1 MYLGPRI
8 PTKTKQHY
16 GTLGDCEDDTECY
29 LNNCYIPDRKIKI
42 IFVAQTTDNEKLE
55 AIFST
60 AVGTSK
66 FQIPFQMN
74 NHKFFECYLGTHT
87 DFLLIL
93 FFFYQ

>member
-42 IFVAQTTDNEKLE
+42 IFVA
-55 AIFST
+55 
-60 AVGTSK
+60 
-66 FQIPFQMN
+66 
-74 NHKFFECYLGTHT
+74 
-87 DFLLIL
+87 
-93 FFFYQ
+93 